1 VFDDLT
7 LDQLKTLRVDLRT
20 AYQKL
25 VLGQATAE
33 IRYGELGE
41 KFHPA
46 NPEACEKLLARVDA
60 EIAKREGC
68 LTGAIIP
75 VVG

>member
-1 VFDDLT
+1 MFDDLT
-7 LDQLKTLRVDLRT
+7 LDQLKTLRSELRT

-33 IRYGELGE
+33 IRYGEMGH

-46 NPEACEKLLARVDA
+46 DAKACEIFLARVNEA
-60 EIAKREGC
+60 IAKLEGC
-68 LTGAIIP
+68 ASGAVIP
-75 VVG
+75 AGY